1 MSKNYSIGDT
11 IWHYNPFQFDIAYNK
26 SPTHFEIQFIAQDL
40 IKYHYQIS
48 FSKEAIVFEKL
59 DFYPNGQAANLFE
72 RDDTITDTFHTI
84 KLGKSLKNKNIRK
97 ISFINQL
104 YLSKFLGDIPHTQLS
119 LVAVYINRIIF
130 RNSILM
136 EMKKKEIHLILKNS
150 FSDEYIQKKL
160 LKLLQNADI
169 AIENIRLNDNK
180 NEEKDN
186 NLHLLSQHNMYSN
199 GQIVGSAELLF
210 EDESTG
216 TQELFNIG
224 IMAITSLETGTP
236 FFVDELNNNLHP
248 KLSKMLIQLFHD
260 PESNPKNAQLIF
272 TTHETTLLSK
282 ENFRKDQI
290 WFTQKNIEGATELY
304 SAQDFDGVRDDIPFD
319 KWYMAGK
326 FGAIPRV
333 KL

>member
-1 MSKNYSIGDT
+1 
-11 IWHYNPFQFDIAYNK
+11 
-26 SPTHFEIQFIAQDL
+26 
-40 IKYHYQIS
+40 
-48 FSKEAIVFEKL
+48 
-59 DFYPNGQAANLFE
+59 
-72 RDDTITDTFHTI
+72 
-84 KLGKSLKNKNIRK
+84 
-97 ISFINQL
+97 
-104 YLSKFLGDIPHTQLS
+104 KFLGDIPHTQLS

>member
-1 MSKNYSIGDT
+1 
-11 IWHYNPFQFDIAYNK
+11 
-26 SPTHFEIQFIAQDL
+26 
-40 IKYHYQIS
+40 
-48 FSKEAIVFEKL
+48 
-59 DFYPNGQAANLFE
+59 
-72 RDDTITDTFHTI
+72 
-84 KLGKSLKNKNIRK
+84 
-97 ISFINQL
+97 
-104 YLSKFLGDIPHTQLS
+104 
-119 LVAVYINRIIF
+119 
-130 RNSILM
+130 M